1 MEMLIQRLV
10 RNPHDEEALG
20 YAHQAGQSD
29 PRSYAILLEK
39 VGMATPDPGFAA
51 HWLSES
57 ANVWSITVG
66 DAHHAARNFMAAID
80 KDPTATVPADRLA
93 ALYRER
99 NEQKP
104 LVALLEKLV
113 KLLGPLLSSQPDV
126 RGRLLGIHE
135 ELGRLWGEPPLGR
148 KDRALENWRR
158 VAELDPQN
166 VFAIYQARE
175 LHKELGQLAESLPY
189 FAMEQALADD
199 MERKLALYRD
209 ESSVRLR
216 INDGPGASQA
226 LRHARALLPD
236 DVGLAQEFGASV
248 VTRVESGEDVPG
260 PEREEARAIF
270 ITLAESYDGEYG
282 LGYATSALR
291 CAPGDDRAMQLA
303 DHYAKQLGRVEELQ
317 PLYAAYVAA
326 NPAGFMAAEARLH
339 AGARPPPPAKP
350 APPSGAVR
358 GPAPAHEPAATRGAI
373 GPAAA
378 QSARASAGSFSGA
391 GAPQPGHLLHEEP
404 SEPQPADE
412 NEVRALLDQAQS
424 EAQKGRKPTAL
435 AKFREVLRLDPAN
448 TEALTW
454 VDEHLRQKRM
464 YSELKEVLLAASRV
478 TSQAPETRK
487 AQLRDVAGLCETQ
500 LRDIETAITAA
511 KQIVQLDRGDEQAR
525 EQLRRLLE
533 KSQRWDDLATLLEQE
548 AMSAPDVE
556 SKIALE
562 KKLAGL
568 HEQKRK
574 DPAAAAEAWARIAA
588 LAPADDSAIQTAVK
602 LFEKA
607 EQYQQAADVIAEN
620 VSGVE
625 DDTARGNLLGKLGE
639 LRRKAGDH
647 GGAGDAYAEAGELTK
662 NGKMWEEAEKAYVE
676 AGRFVEAANAVDQR
690 AKLEEGADAPKKAEF
705 VARAAELYERA
716 QDQGGAIEKLME
728 ACRLVPTSDAYAS
741 RLEDLLRAAER
752 FADLSSFLVER
763 AAAIPDKGKR
773 SSVRF
778 AAAAVQREIG
788 DSEAARETLL
798 LVLNDGED
806 AKALE
811 LLIEDAMQRGDHQEH
826 ADLLKR
832 LISLVSDKAQKLEL
846 SLREASLYADQLDDP
861 RTAIERYEAIT
872 NELDPKSRVALHAIA
887 DLAEKIGEEPIA
899 AKALEREV
907 LLAEGDERVEIAQ
920 RLAQLYEG
928 PLDDPKAAIR
938 ALDIVLE
945 ADSGDLDATERLLK
959 LCEREEQ
966 WDRVAKLLATLL
978 EYEGDEK
985 EASAMTR
992 RLADLYEHKLGK
1004 GDEAL
1009 GVLESLADQGDQ
1021 PCRDA
1026 YIELGDRLGWKGV
1039 VATKS
1044 LQWTEGAPP
1053 AKRHE
1058 ALRTSFERFM
1068 EIGRDKDA
1076 AKAALELARAK
1087 VADRAIG
1094 EKLEEIAKRSKDLD
1108 ALGMAHEIL
1117 AKELSGAARAA
1128 ELVRQ
1133 AEIMVEA
1140 GSDALD
1146 AIQHGES
1153 ALAGVPIAEVEPLL
1167 GRLAAL
1173 TQAPGHVVDLYERQ
1187 VGRCKSPNDRLAA
1200 LARATQVAAQ
1210 KGAHDRAKSFFELAL
1225 GGGVQ
1230 EETLEKLEQAARDGD
1245 AQTGVGPKSPG
1256 CLRRILAE
1264 ALAAGGQ
1271 GSRDGGRTRAAL
1283 LRRAATIA
1291 NRDLGDVD
1299 KAFEWVGDA
1308 LVTYVD
1314 DATLG
1319 ALDELGAQVGDLRRV
1334 EATLARA
1341 LEEVFDGPLVRK
1353 LLSRR
1358 ARLRRDQ
1365 LGDRQ
1370 GAATDL
1376 KKLHDLSPADGDV
1389 MNELSSLLEQ
1399 LGDHRGRIQLF
1410 EDQILRGRD
1419 PNQRAELARRVARLW
1434 EEELGDAREAA
1445 DAWRR
1450 VLRMKANDPEATAG
1464 LERAKAGKLN
1474 HNPTPVVAAV
1484 PAAVPPAP
1492 LTRPA
1497 APPPSL
1503 LDASTP
1509 SRLAP
1514 EAAPTRLDAVAT
1526 SAALR
1531 QALST
1536 GESDV
1541 FKGLPEE
1548 TADSDEA
1555 EAALADLPPRPA
1567 GYTDL
1572 LAQPTPVVPLDA
1584 LSGEPLPSP
1593 LASST
1598 VPEAAPSA
1606 PGMLMSESGELHA
1619 AISTRPPTI
1628 PPGPRVA
1635 DDFLGAGPAHGESA
1649 AEGWQPSSPEH
1660 PAPVDPAQWAAQQ
1673 AAAGQPAWNDP
1684 AAAWAAQGQG
1694 YPQEGSQHAGW
1705 QQQAEQQAGYAGQ
1718 AYAGQEYAGQEGQA
1732 YPGQAHAG
1740 QATSPEGYPGQ
1751 PYPAEGQYAGHQPP
1765 AQGEYGAYP
1774 QAGYPA
1780 EGWQQQPQHQ
1790 DAAAA
1795 AWAQQAHAHA
1805 WAQQHAGAAQPDAA
1819 AQPGWAQQQG
1829 QYPQV
1834 GWDAQQAAQ
1843 QQAWEQQNAA
1853 WQAHQQA
1860 AWAAQQGYPEQQQAW
1875 GQQAWDPQQQAY
1887 THQPDQPAS
1896 SGRPPLPSASSVPSS
1911 GGSRP
1916 PPVPGSKPPLPK
1928 SKPPPADDDI
1938 EDVDDA
1944 ELIEEDQ

>member
-1 MEMLIQRLV
+1 METLIQRLV

-39 VGMATPDPGFAA
+39 VGMATHDPAYAA

-80 KDPTATVPADRLA
+80 KDPTATVPAERLA

-113 KLLGPLLSSQPDV
+113 KLLGPLATSQPDL
-126 RGRLLGIHE
+126 RSRLLGIHE

-158 VAELDPQN
+158 VAELDPSN
-166 VFAIYQARE
+166 VYAIYQARE

-189 FAMEQALADD
+189 FAMEQALADEL
-199 MERKLALYRD
+199 ERKLALYRD
-209 ESSVRLR
+209 ESAVRLR

-226 LRHARALLPD
+226 LRHARALSPD
-236 DVGLAQEFGASV
+236 DVGLAQEFGTSV
-248 VTRVESGEDVPG
+248 VTRVENGEDVPG
-260 PEREEARAIF
+260 PERDEARAIF
-270 ITLAESYDGEYG
+270 VTLAESYDGEYG
-282 LGYATSALR
+282 FGYASSALR
-291 CAPGDDRAMQLA
+291 CVPGDDRAMQLA
-303 DHYAKQLGRVEELQ
+303 DHYAKQIGRVADLA
-317 PLYAAYVAA
+317 PLYGAYIAA
-326 NPAGFMAAEARLH
+326 NPAGYMAAEARNH
-339 AGARPPPPAKP
+339 MAAHSSPAKP
-350 APPSGAVR
+350 APAAAKPSAGAQAPGRGSIPGVPPTQASPTGRGSAASFPGAVPP
-358 GPAPAHEPAATRGAI
+358 GPSSDSFPD
-373 GPAAA
+373 GPL
-378 QSARASAGSFSGA
+378 G
-391 GAPQPGHLLHEEP
+391 
-404 SEPQPADE
+404 EPQPADE
-412 NEVRALLDQAQS
+412 NEIRALLDQAQA

-435 AKFREVLRLDPAN
+435 AKFRDVLKLDPAN

-464 YSELKEVLLAASRV
+464 YSELRDVLLAASRV
-478 TSQAPETRK
+478 TSQPAETRK

-533 KSQRWDDLATLLEQE
+533 KSQRWDDLATVLEQE

-556 SKIALE
+556 SKITLE

-588 LAPADDSAIQTAVK
+588 LAPADDTAIQTAVK
-602 LFEKA
+602 LFEKG

-639 LRRKAGDH
+639 LRRKAGDL
-647 GGAGDAYAEAGELTK
+647 GGSGDAFAEAGELTK

-676 AGRFVEAANAVDQR
+676 SGRFVEAANAVDQR
-690 AKLEEGADAPKKAEF
+690 AKLEENESTDAAKKAEF
-705 VARAAELYERA
+705 IARAAELYERA
-716 QDQGGAIEKLME
+716 GDQGGAIDKLME
-728 ACRLVPTSDAYAS
+728 ACRLVPSSDAFAS
-741 RLEDLLRAAER
+741 RLEDLLRGAER
-752 FADLSSFLVER
+752 LADLATFLVER
-763 AAAIPDKGKR
+763 AGALTDKQKR
-773 SSVRF
+773 NVVRF
-778 AAAAVQREIG
+778 TAAGVQRDLG
-788 DSEAARETLL
+788 DTESARETLL

-806 AKALE
+806 EKALE
-811 LLIEDAMQRGDHQEH
+811 LLIDDASQRGDHQEH

-832 LISLVSDKAQKLEL
+832 LIAITSDAPKKLEL
-846 SLREASLYADQLDDP
+846 ALREAGLYAEPLDDP
-861 RTAIERYEAIT
+861 KVAIERYETIAKD
-872 NELDPKSRVALHAIA
+872 LDPKSRVALHAIA
-887 DLAEKIGEEPIA
+887 DLAEKIGEEGVA
-899 AKALEREV
+899 AAALEREV
-907 LLAEGDERVEIAQ
+907 QLAEGDERVEIAQ

-928 PLDDPKAAIR
+928 PLDDPKSAIR

-966 WDRVAKLLATLL
+966 WERVVKLLAALL

-985 EASAMTR
+985 EASVMTR
-992 RLADLYEHKLGK
+992 RLADLYDQKLGK

-1039 VATKS
+1039 VASKS
-1044 LQWTEGAPP
+1044 LQWSQGAPP
-1053 AKRHE
+1053 PKRHE
-1058 ALRTSFERFM
+1058 ALRSAFERFM

-1076 AKAALELARAK
+1076 ANAALELARAK
-1087 VADRAIG
+1087 VADRGIG

-1108 ALGMAHEIL
+1108 ALGVAHEIL
-1117 AKELSGAARAA
+1117 VKELSGVARAT

-1133 AEIMVEA
+1133 AESMVEA
-1140 GSDALD
+1140 GSDTLD

-1153 ALAGVPIAEVEPLL
+1153 ALAGVPMAEVEPLL

-1187 VGRCKSPNDRLAA
+1187 VGRCKSPVDRLAA

-1210 KGAHDRAKSFFELAL
+1210 KGANDRARSFFELAL
-1225 GGGVQ
+1225 AGGVQ
-1230 EETLEKLEQAARDGD
+1230 EDTLEKLEQAAREGD
-1245 AQTGVGPKSPG
+1245 AQTGANAASPS

-1291 NRDLGDVD
+1291 NRDLADVD
-1299 KAFEWVGDA
+1299 KAFGWVGDA

-1319 ALDELGAQVGDLRRV
+1319 ALDELGEQVGDLRRV
-1334 EATLARA
+1334 EATLGRA

-1376 KKLHDLSPADGDV
+1376 KKLHDLSPSDSEV

-1419 PNQRAELARRVARLW
+1419 PAQRAELARRVARLW
-1434 EEELGDAREAA
+1434 EEELGDARESA

-1450 VLRMKANDPEATAG
+1450 VLRMKANDAEATAG
-1464 LERAKAGKLN
+1464 LERAKSGKLN
-1474 HNPTPVVAAV
+1474 HNPTPVVAS
-1484 PAAVPPAP
+1484 PPVPPAP
-1492 LTRPA
+1492 LTRVA

-1503 LDASTP
+1503 LEASAGP
-1509 SRLAP
+1509 SSVQPARLAP

-1531 QALST
+1531 DALST
-1536 GESDV
+1536 GQNDV

-1555 EAALADLPPRPA
+1555 EAALTDVPPRPE
-1567 GYTDL
+1567 GYTEL
-1572 LAQPTPVVPLDA
+1572 LAQPTPVVPLDPIPNDA
-1584 LSGEPLPSP
+1584 IPNDAVPRAAIGAEPTPSLSDADSGEPSI
-1593 LASST
+1593 
-1598 VPEAAPSA
+1598 PEPDGSA
-1606 PGMLMSESGELHA
+1606 PGLLMSQSGELHSA
-1619 AISTRPPTI
+1619 LSTRPPTM
-1628 PPGPRVA
+1628 PPGPRV
-1635 DDFLGAGPAHGESA
+1635 DDSFLGAGPAAATEGQQQEWPQQAAWDGQQSA
-1649 AEGWQPSSPEH
+1649 GAWQADQGYAA
-1660 PAPVDPAQWAAQQ
+1660 PASGAAGPPTDPAQLAADGYGQQ
-1673 AAAGQPAWNDP
+1673 GPYAGYPENAHYPDQ
-1684 AAAWAAQGQG
+1684 QQG
-1694 YPQEGSQHAGW
+1694 YPQ
-1705 QQQAEQQAGYAGQ
+1705 
-1718 AYAGQEYAGQEGQA
+1718 
-1732 YPGQAHAG
+1732 
-1740 QATSPEGYPGQ
+1740 GYPES
-1751 PYPAEGQYAGHQPP
+1751 A
-1765 AQGEYGAYP
+1765 
-1774 QAGYPA
+1774 
-1780 EGWQQQPQHQ
+1780 WPQHQ
-1790 DAAAA
+1790 QQMTPEQA
-1795 AWAQQAHAHA
+1795 AWAQQAQAHA
-1805 WAQQHAGAAQPDAA
+1805 WAQQHAGAAPQ
-1819 AQPGWAQQQG
+1819 GNWAQQQG

-1834 GWDAQQAAQ
+1834 GWDPQQAQQ
-1843 QQAWEQQNAA
+1843 QQAWEQQQAA
-1853 WQAHQQA
+1853 WQAQQQ
-1860 AWAAQQGYPEQQQAW
+1860 AWAAQQPGYAEAQGWGGQQQAW
-1875 GQQAWDPQQQAY
+1875 DG
-1887 THQPDQPAS
+1887 HQQPAPHS
-1896 SGRPPLPSASSVPSS
+1896 SNRPPLPSSPT
-1911 GGSRP
+1911 GSRP
-1916 PPVPGSKPPLPK
+1916 PPVPASKPPLPSK
-1928 SKPPPADDDI
+1928 SKPPPDDDDI